1 MEIFKGEQVFIDST
15 LATKLNSYRS
25 GLISDQKM
33 NQIIDNS
40 YLSPIYPQKVEE
52 VKDIIE

>member
-40 YLSPIYPQKVEE
+40 YLSPIYPQKIEE